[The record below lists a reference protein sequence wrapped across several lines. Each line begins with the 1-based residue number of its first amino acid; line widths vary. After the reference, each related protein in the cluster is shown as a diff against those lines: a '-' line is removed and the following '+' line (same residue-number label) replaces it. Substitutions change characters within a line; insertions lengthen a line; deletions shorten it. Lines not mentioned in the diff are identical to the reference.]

1 MCMRDIRYV
10 SASAWCLMVT
20 WTSNGKFENHI
31 GQEKVDLPL
40 LFDSVNFPD
49 LETQNSVEDDFS
61 RFGTD

>member
-1 MCMRDIRYV
+1 
-10 SASAWCLMVT
+10 MVT

-49 LETQNSVEDDFS
+49 LETQNSVEDAFS